1 MPNNSF
7 IPFRFITQ
15 ALVSQFMLSFKLLP
29 GLTATVAQ
37 IIFFILQSTGN
48 GILVAKSRP
57 LELII
62 EKIQVTRTSRGY
74 VSKYLQEYDSQ
85 KHFKLLQGVVLT

>member
-1 MPNNSF
+1 MQCIIFAHQFN
-7 IPFRFITQ
+7 Q

-29 GLTATVAQ
+29 GLTANGSSNH
-37 IIFFILQSTGN
+37 FFILQSTGK

-57 LELII
+57 LELI
-62 EKIQVTRTSRGY
+62 ENIQVTRTSRGY
-74 VSKYLQEYDSQ
+74 VSKYLQECDSQ